1 MKNPILVLLCAL
13 LASGC
18 FVQRAHRNNRIDP
31 SAVAQLVPG
40 ETTARQVVELL
51 GAPTDVVQLANR
63 SAYRYDFVVEKQAT
77 LFLVVLIL
85 RGIESNS
92 DRVWVFFDANEV
104 LSHVGTIFESG
115 VPGYHVPIFSSGT

>member
-1 MKNPILVLLCAL
+1 MKNLLPALLCAL

-18 FVQRAHRNNRIDP
+18 FVQRAHRNSRIDP
-31 SAVAQLVPG
+31 GAVAQLVPG

-63 SAYRYDFVVEKQAT
+63 SAYRYDFIVEKQAT
-77 LFLVVLIL
+77 LFLVLLIL

-92 DRVWVFFDANEV
+92 DRVWVFFDENEV
-104 LSHVGTIFESG
+104 LSHIGTTFESG
-115 VPGYHVPIFSSGT
+115 EPGYRVPVFSSGN